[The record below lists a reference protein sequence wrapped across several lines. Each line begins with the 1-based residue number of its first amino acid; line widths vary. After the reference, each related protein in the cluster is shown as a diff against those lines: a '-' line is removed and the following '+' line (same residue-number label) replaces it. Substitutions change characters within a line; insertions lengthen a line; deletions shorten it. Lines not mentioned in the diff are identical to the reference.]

1 MAKKF
6 VITGITCITGTSY
19 SIGHALQNGDV
30 VSSITYNRAECPF
43 NKGYQMGGAS
53 YTIKMTNEVGSVENV
68 RILVPMAVVANMVG
82 EWQENKKPENP
93 EEVGLVE

>member
-6 VITGITCITGTSY
+6 VITGITCVTGVSY
-19 SIGHALQNGDV
+19 SVGQELQNGDV
-30 VSSITYNRAECPF
+30 VSSISYNRAECPF

-53 YTIKMTNEVGSVENV
+53 YTIRMTNEAGSTENV
-68 RILVPMAVVANMVG
+68 RILVPMTVVANMVG
-82 EWQENKKPENP
+82 EWREDKKDKDP